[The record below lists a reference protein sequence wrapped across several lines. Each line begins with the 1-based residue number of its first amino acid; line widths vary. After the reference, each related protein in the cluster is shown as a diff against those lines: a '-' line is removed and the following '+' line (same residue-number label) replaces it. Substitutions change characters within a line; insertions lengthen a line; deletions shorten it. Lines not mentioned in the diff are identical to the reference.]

1 MTMTTATATAT
12 TNYYYNYYY
21 RREETAKRGEQGRE
35 CKKEAG
41 TAKREGE
48 GGRDS
53 KVGFLI
59 PKVVAFG

>member
-1 MTMTTATATAT
+1 MTMTTATAIAT
-12 TNYYYNYYY
+12 TTCYYNYYY

-48 GGRDS
+48 GAWGR
-53 KVGFLI
+53 
-59 PKVVAFG
+59 